1 MNKVQILLGGLVVA
15 AASTCLSLLVTNQII
30 ARDLGAIRQNAQ
42 VLYVN
47 TDVALKVFVEERTE
61 GWEAEQ
67 IADSMKL
74 LVDLMRDEIDA
85 LHAQTGFP
93 ILDSRQ
99 VLAGGNDVSEQF
111 AQRVLKRWDE
121 RDES

>member
-30 ARDLGAIRQNAQ
+30 ARDLGALRQNAQ